1 MNDET
6 TNETTDDMTDEM
18 TDEMTNEMTN
28 EMTDGPGV
36 RADADERDG
45 MTDGTGPTTDG
56 DSYDMPDGGA
66 TDVGGDTYEAT
77 GDTTD
82 GLGEMNERSGGRS
95 DGDTTDTTDGG
106 DEANAHL
113 PTVVIVGRPNV
124 GKSTL
129 FNRILGEQA
138 AIVEDRPGVTR
149 DRKELEA
156 EWLDVPFRM
165 IDTGGWMPRGSD
177 LDDKVSRQVEA
188 AVAEADLVMFLVDAS
203 VGILEDDEAVASW
216 LRRGGHQVV
225 VVANKADNN
234 QREDQLWQFLSLGL
248 GDAVPVSA
256 LHGRRAG
263 DLLDVVLERLGDK
276 AVPNSYEEDDGE
288 GWTGD
293 VDGEP
298 SAAPRVAI
306 VGRPNVG
313 KSTLFNRL
321 VGADRS
327 VVHDMA
333 GTTRDAIDTL
343 VETEDGP
350 IVFVDTAGMR
360 RRSRIDDSAEYYSM
374 VRALRAI
381 DDADVALLVIDAAEG
396 VTGQDQRLAERV
408 DASGCPIVVL
418 LNKWETI
425 DDPERRIE
433 LEAGV
438 RRKLSFLG
446 DVPVLKISALTGK
459 NVHKL
464 RPVLQEA
471 ITQYH
476 RRIPTRDVNQVI
488 AQAQQQSPAGG
499 GAKVLYAVQ
508 GATDPPTFTLFVN
521 RELPQ
526 HHVRFL
532 ERRIREAFDFGSTP
546 IKLRIRKRTD

>member
-1 MNDET
+1 
-6 TNETTDDMTDEM
+6 MTD
-18 TDEMTNEMTN
+18 TPLT
-28 EMTDGPGV
+28 
-36 RADADERDG
+36 
-45 MTDGTGPTTDG
+45 
-56 DSYDMPDGGA
+56 
-66 TDVGGDTYEAT
+66 VG
-77 GDTTD
+77 
-82 GLGEMNERSGGRS
+82 S
-95 DGDTTDTTDGG
+95 D
-106 DEANAHL
+106 L

-129 FNRILGEQA
+129 FNRVVGEQA
-138 AIVEDRPGVTR
+138 AIVEDRPGITR

-156 EWLDVPFRM
+156 EWLGVPFRV

-188 AVAEADLVMFLVDAS
+188 AVAEADLVLFVVDAS
-203 VGILEDDEAVASW
+203 VGILEDDESVAAW
-216 LRRGGHQVV
+216 LRREDHDVV
-225 VVANKADNN
+225 VVANKADNT
-234 QREDQLWQFLSLGL
+234 QRENDLWQFLSLGFGEAL
-248 GDAVPVSA
+248 PVSA

-263 DLLDVVLERLGDK
+263 DLLDVVLERLGDR
-276 AVPNSYEEDDGE
+276 AVHPDDAIDTDDIVDDIARVGE
-288 GWTGD
+288 QS
-293 VDGEP
+293 P
-298 SAAPRVAI
+298 PRVAI

-321 VGADRS
+321 VGEDRS

-360 RRSRIDDSAEYYSM
+360 RRAKIDDSAEYYSM

-381 DDADVALLVIDAAEG
+381 DDADVALLVIDATEG

-408 DASGCPIVVL
+408 DASGCPIVIL
-418 LNKWETI
+418 LNKWEIVT
-425 DDPERRIE
+425 DPEHRIE
-433 LEAGV
+433 IEADV
-438 RRKLSFLG
+438 RRKLAFVG

-459 NVHKL
+459 GVHKL
-464 RPVLQEA
+464 RPRLQDAVE
-471 ITQYH
+471 QYH
-476 RRIPTRDVNQVI
+476 RRVPTKDVNKVI
-488 AQAQQQSPAGG
+488 AEAQQQSPAGG

-526 HHVRFL
+526 HHVRYL
-532 ERRIREAFDFGSTP
+532 ERRIREAFGFGSTP
-546 IKLRIRKRTD
+546 IKLRIRKKSG